1 MNIQGIKDT
10 IVKAVSPSRI
20 ILFGSRA
27 TGAATEESDV
37 DLVVIWDSPDDPHQR
52 NVRIRRLFPRRDFS
66 LDVFVYT
73 SAEAERYKDVKG
85 TILHTAFTKGKL
97 LYERR

>member
-10 IVKAVSPSRI
+10 IVKAISPSRI

-27 TGAATEESDV
+27 TGTAAEESDV
-37 DLVVIWDSPDDPHQR
+37 DLVIIWDSADDPHQR
-52 NVRIRRLFPRRDFS
+52 NLRIRRLFPRRDFS

-73 SAEAERYKDVKG
+73 PEEAERYKDVKG